1 MKNKKILTYIIYKC
15 KLKLRF
21 TIVNYSKEMNKVCK
35 IPKISESEWKV
46 MKLLWERSPLTSEEI
61 IGILIKD
68 NDWTK
73 ATIKTFIIRLTKK
86 GAIGY
91 EKEGRI
97 YKYYPLVKEQD
108 CRKYENKS
116 FLQKV
121 YNGSLGVLISN
132 FLEEEDLSINE
143 IEELEKILKEK
154 KEETLKDN

>member
-1 MKNKKILTYIIYKC
+1 
-15 KLKLRF
+15 
-21 TIVNYSKEMNKVCK
+21 MNN
-35 IPKISESEWKV
+35 IPKISESEWEV
-46 MKLLWERSPLTSEEI
+46 MKLLWNESPLTSEEI
-61 IGILIKD
+61 IESLRED
-68 NDWTK
+68 NNWTK
-73 ATIKTFIIRLTKK
+73 QTIKTFIIRLTKK

-97 YKYYPLVKEQD
+97 YKYYPLVDEKD

-132 FLEEEDLSINE
+132 FLEEENLSTNE

-154 KEETLKDN
+154 KEENLKDN